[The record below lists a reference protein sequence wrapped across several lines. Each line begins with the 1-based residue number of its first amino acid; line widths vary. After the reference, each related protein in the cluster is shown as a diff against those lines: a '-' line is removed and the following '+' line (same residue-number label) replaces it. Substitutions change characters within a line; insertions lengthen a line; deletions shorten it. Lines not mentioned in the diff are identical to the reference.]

1 MKLIYGLSERPIF
14 SPNLM
19 ILRDISASQNKLQL
33 LEESLFPSSGSNMLQ
48 ALMRTEAGLVGA
60 GLKLLRLEDKGRN
73 LSPKNKTWPVLLCAQ
88 AIIVSLELSFSFCYC
103 EIPSAI
109 HSSWVFHSCWWAVSL
124 WCFSWSLLCSLLVL
138 TQAPY
143 AQLSA
148 QHFYHFRAPISSW
161 YKKML
166 SIHMVQRCFLNKS

>member
-1 MKLIYGLSERPIF
+1 MGYLKDPYFPQISWFLGIYLPLKISSNYLRKVSFPVQVRTCCRHWWGQRQVWWVLGWSYWGLRIRGGISFLRIKHGQF
-14 SPNLM
+14 SC
-19 ILRDISASQNKLQL
+19 
-33 LEESLFPSSGSNMLQ
+33 
-48 ALMRTEAGLVGA
+48 V
-60 GLKLLRLEDKGRN
+60 
-73 LSPKNKTWPVLLCAQ
+73 Q

-148 QHFYHFRAPISSW
+148 QHFYHFRAPIISW
-161 YKKML
+161 
-166 SIHMVQRCFLNKS
+166 